1 MRHALLTT
9 VTVAVLGIAAT
20 GTALAQSCVNAR
32 EQSAFEL
39 RALQTHLM
47 VGALSCG
54 MGDRYNAFVTR
65 WQSDLATAHRNLTGY
80 FNRAYG
86 SRGQNQLNE
95 YITSLANAQSQ
106 EGIRQGSHFCGKIG
120 PMFERVSGLRSTA
133 ELTTA
138 SAGASLPLAF
148 DVRPCDIRSAG
159 QGAQQGTQ
167 QRAQGQTTQ
176 QR

>member
-1 MRHALLTT
+1 MRHVLLMT
-9 VTVAVLGIAAT
+9 VTAAVLGVSAT

-32 EQSAFEL
+32 EKAAFDL

-65 WQSDLATAHRNLTGY
+65 WQSDLAGAHRNLTGY

-86 SRGQNQLNE
+86 ARGQSQLNE

-106 EGIRQGSHFCGKIG
+106 EGIRQGSHFCGRIA
-120 PMFERVSGLRSTA
+120 PLFEKVSALRSGA
-133 ELTTA
+133 ELTNA
-138 SAGASLPLAF
+138 SAEASLPLAF
-148 DVRPCDIRSAG
+148 NVQSCDVRSAE
-159 QGAQQGTQ
+159 QTPQ
-167 QRAQGQTTQ
+167 QRAQGTAAP
-176 QR
+176 RR

>member
-1 MRHALLTT
+1 MRHALLMT
-9 VTVAVLGIAAT
+9 VTVAALGIAAT

-32 EQSAFEL
+32 EKSAFEL

-65 WQSDLATAHRNLTGY
+65 WQSDLAAAHRNLSGY

-86 SRGQNQLNE
+86 SRGQSQLNE

-106 EGIRQGSHFCGKIG
+106 EGIRQGSHFCSKIG
-120 PMFERVSGLRSTA
+120 PMFEQVSTLRNA
-133 ELTTA
+133 ADLTTA

-148 DVRPCDIRSAG
+148 DVRPCDIRSAD
-159 QGAQQGTQ
+159 QTPQ
-167 QRAQGQTTQ
+167 QRAQGQNQ
-176 QR
+176 QRR

>member
-1 MRHALLTT
+1 MRHALLMT
-9 VTVAVLGIAAT
+9 VTVAALGIAAT

-32 EQSAFEL
+32 EKSAFEL

-65 WQSDLATAHRNLTGY
+65 WQSDLAAAHRNLSGY

-86 SRGQNQLNE
+86 SRGQSQLNE

-106 EGIRQGSHFCGKIG
+106 EGIRQGSHFCGRIG
-120 PMFERVSGLRSTA
+120 PMFEQVSALRNAA

-148 DVRPCDIRSAG
+148 DVRPCDVRSAD
-159 QGAQQGTQ
+159 QTPQ
-167 QRAQGQTTQ
+167 QRVQNQNQ
-176 QR
+176 QRR